1 MTLGE
6 RLIQYRK
13 ENKLSQRQLGD
24 LCGLS
29 NAYISMIE
37 KNLNPRNGKPF
48 SPSMESLYKISTG
61 TGIEFE
67 EILMCAKVND
77 TYDPSEFLSSNAT
90 QMGKI
95 QTPAL
100 RKQLLDLINQLN
112 TKGLNR
118 AMLII
123 EDLTKVPEYQK
134 VQTTMPLKP
143 DGDPGL
149 TILKEVQESITALRA
164 QLEEKQEERE

>member
-37 KNLNPRNGKPF
+37 KNRNPRNGKPF
-48 SPSMESLYKISTG
+48 SPSMESLYRIATG
-61 TGIEFE
+61 TGIDFE
-67 EILMCAKVND
+67 EILMCAKVNN
-77 TYDPSEFLSSNAT
+77 TVAASEFLTSNVS
-90 QMGKI
+90 QMGKVM
-95 QTPAL
+95 TPAL

-134 VQTTMPLKP
+134 VQNKLPLKP
-143 DGDPGL
+143 DGDPSL
-149 TILKEVQESITALRA
+149 AILKELQESITTLKE
-164 QLEEKQEERE
+164 QLEGKKEECE

>member
-37 KNLNPRNGKPF
+37 KNLNPRNGRPF
-48 SPSMESLYKISTG
+48 SPSMESLYKLSTG

-67 EILMCAKVND
+67 ELLMCAKVND
-77 TYDPSEFLSSNAT
+77 TYDPSEFVFSNAS
-90 QMGKI
+90 QMGKVL
-95 QTPAL
+95 TPTI
-100 RKQLLDLINQLN
+100 RKQLFELVNQLN
-112 TKGLNR
+112 TKGLKR

-134 VQTTMPLKP
+134 ESPFEISVSPEDSSLKM
-143 DGDPGL
+143 
-149 TILKEVQESITALRA
+149 LKELQESVDALKKQLADQQEVQE
-164 QLEEKQEERE
+164 

>member
-1 MTLGE
+1 MEVNYMTLGE

-61 TGIEFE
+61 TGIEF
-67 EILMCAKVND
+67 
-77 TYDPSEFLSSNAT
+77 
-90 QMGKI
+90 
-95 QTPAL
+95 
-100 RKQLLDLINQLN
+100 
-112 TKGLNR
+112 
-118 AMLII
+118 
-123 EDLTKVPEYQK
+123 
-134 VQTTMPLKP
+134 
-143 DGDPGL
+143 
-149 TILKEVQESITALRA
+149 
-164 QLEEKQEERE
+164 